1 MFFKCRSICSKGLAG
16 GNNFVARL
24 QVQGT
29 AYDPSQVQDL
39 QVVFTL
45 NAGSETD
52 MFRRLGRYMYIT
64 ANLFTDG
71 EPWKC

>member
-1 MFFKCRSICSKGLAG
+1 MLQGLSRWQQSRSE
-16 GNNFVARL
+16 VP
-24 QVQGT
+24 VQGT

-52 MFRRLGRYMYIT
+52 MFRRLGRYMYIA
-64 ANLFTDG
+64 ANLCQLGSADSVQA
-71 EPWKC
+71 KVC